1 MKRSYTMP
9 DLSPIIDHPVQD
21 NAVSLVE
28 GNQKFISRK
37 MLSITMQSI
46 NQLKKL
52 LIFVNIES
60 LHDTQIVEM
69 SDATIQSSQSD
80 PLNLSRDNVLI
91 SGRGNIC

>member
-1 MKRSYTMP
+1 MP
-9 DLSPIIDHPVQD
+9 DLSPIRDHPVQD
-21 NAVSLVE
+21 NAISLVE

-37 MLSITMQSI
+37 NANYHTNL
-46 NQLKKL
+46 NKKYL

-60 LHDTQIVEM
+60 LHDTKIVEM